1 METKEEEEGKGREER
16 KEERGGEALLW
27 NKEAVSRR
35 LLILFTLHLCNTN
48 VSKNWCFLHFFPV
61 SHEKFVVSTMFT

>member
-1 METKEEEEGKGREER
+1 METKEEEEGKGREEEER

-35 LLILFTLHLCNTN
+35 LLILFTLQYKC
-48 VSKNWCFLHFFPV
+48 V
-61 SHEKFVVSTMFT
+61 